1 MTGATVRT
9 DRISHQDQIDVEEKL
24 EWALV
29 DLNVVTRSRAGTGI
43 MEQAIQTEG
52 YDIAAELPDGPEIS
66 CLEER
71 TPDGPTRY
79 ICIGLAGNQLVL
91 GIERV
96 EPVPSGTIVGK
107 FWFENLNGEHF
118 HGDSSSHSGWHIC
131 YNTIADGKVHRT
143 PCRPDMLRDR
153 FDINA
158 E

>member
-1 MTGATVRT
+1 
-9 DRISHQDQIDVEEKL
+9 
-24 EWALV
+24 
-29 DLNVVTRSRAGTGI
+29 

-52 YDIAAELPDGPEIS
+52 YDDAAELPDGPEIS

-71 TPDGPTRY
+71 APDGPTRY
-79 ICIGLAGNQLVL
+79 ICIGLTGNNVIL

-96 EPVPSGTIVGK
+96 ELVPSGTIVGK
-107 FWFENLNGEHF
+107 FWFENLNGEYF

-131 YNTIADGKVHRT
+131 YTTIGEGKVYRT

-153 FDINA
+153 FDIHA